1 MFQGQNIILLYYGAK
16 TLTHGWNLD
25 PYQDLPHREVDFPLL
40 TVPSEI
46 QISQGY
52 WILPLG
58 LSLSDW
64 YSTLHILVLE
74 NQNPMIQSDLS

>member
-1 MFQGQNIILLYYGAK
+1 MFQGQNIILLYYGAG

-25 PYQDLPHREVDFPLL
+25 PNQNLPQREVDSPLL

-58 LSLSDW
+58 LSLSD
-64 YSTLHILVLE
+64 
-74 NQNPMIQSDLS
+74 